1 MSRKKEIK
9 EDSVDWCQRN
19 HATVWFGQQEV
30 SVKVSEFP
38 GTTKGA
44 TLQEAIA
51 GIELK
56 RQERQDIRAALA
68 SLAKIE
74 RE

>member
-1 MSRKKEIK
+1 MHRKKEIK
-9 EDSVDWCQRN
+9 EESVDWCQRN
-19 HATVWFGQQEV
+19 HATVWFGQEV
-30 SVKVSEFP
+30 SVKISEFP

-51 GIELK
+51 SIELK
-56 RQERQDIRAALA
+56 RQERRDIRAALK
-68 SLAKIE
+68 SLVKIE

>member
-1 MSRKKEIK
+1 MPSKKEIK
-9 EDSVDWCQRN
+9 EESVDWCQCN
-19 HATVWFGQQEV
+19 HATVWFGHQEV
-30 SVKVSEFP
+30 SVKISEFP

-56 RQERQDIRAALA
+56 RQERLDIRAALE
-68 SLAKIE
+68 SLAKLE